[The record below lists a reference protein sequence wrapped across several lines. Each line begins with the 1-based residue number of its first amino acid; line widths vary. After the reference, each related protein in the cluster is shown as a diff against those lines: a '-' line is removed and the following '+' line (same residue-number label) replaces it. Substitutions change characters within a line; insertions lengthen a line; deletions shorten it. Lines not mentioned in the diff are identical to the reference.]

1 MDLNKPNI
9 NSTSPIKRRRLKT
22 TYTKK
27 VSFSK
32 EKNSKN
38 IMKIVLYIIAF
49 CCTIIFINSV
59 LH

>member
-49 CCTIIFINSV
+49 FVV
-59 LH
+59 L